1 MPTKVKRVNKAASG
15 AKPTSAYYGSPGPTK
30 SPGSVGQFGEIGS
43 TGLLRTGIRGVVYE
57 EFLKDLW
64 GERARRIYR
73 EMRDNDAAIGAMFF
87 AFEMVARN
95 VDWRVEGDN
104 QEQVDFI
111 KEVMEDMGETWED
124 FIVEVL
130 SMLTFGFSWHE
141 IILKRRNG
149 TKGNDQGAYSRFTDG
164 KIGWR
169 KLPIRAQETLLEWE
183 WNDVGDVQNFVQVAP
198 PMYNRIEIPIERSL
212 LFRTGQHKNNPEGRS
227 LLRNVYR
234 SWLFKKHIE
243 EVEGIG
249 IERDLAGM
257 PVIYRTAEIAAK
269 HDEKLKEI
277 LLNVRRDEQEGVLLP
292 LAWDEKGN
300 KQLTF
305 ELLVSGSRRQFDVHQ
320 VIDRYNKTITMT
332 MMADFIMLG
341 QQQVGSFA
349 LASSKTELFGM
360 GVGAILKSI
369 ASVMNRIA
377 IPRLLE
383 VNGMKTDDP
392 PKMVPGD
399 TQEADLKEL
408 GGYITA
414 LAGAG
419 APLFPDNGLEDYL
432 RGVADLPLKPEDS
445 MALPTPPKNPLM
457 GAPGSA
463 VPGAQNEPLAG
474 APGAVPDA
482 GKPAQVP
489 PKPKMPLNNPGKPKP
504 RGPATR

>member
-1 MPTKVKRVNKAASG
+1 MDAT
-15 AKPTSAYYGSPGPTK
+15 
-30 SPGSVGQFGEIGS
+30 EH
-43 TGLLRTGIRGVVYE
+43 
-57 EFLKDLW
+57 
-64 GERARRIYR
+64 RATHI
-73 EMRDNDAAIGAMFF
+73 
-87 AFEMVARN
+87 
-95 VDWRVEGDN
+95 
-104 QEQVDFI
+104 DF
-111 KEVMEDMGETWED
+111 VPY
-124 FIVEVL
+124 
-130 SMLTFGFSWHE
+130 
-141 IILKRRNG
+141 N
-149 TKGNDQGAYSRFTDG
+149 
-164 KIGWR
+164 
-169 KLPIRAQETLLEWE
+169 
-183 WNDVGDVQNFVQVAP
+183 GDVHCLSVP
-198 PMYNRIEIPIERSL
+198 PNHTVYVRRKGKCQWS
-212 LFRTGQHKNNPEGRS
+212 GQ
-227 LLRNVYR
+227 

-269 HDEKLKEI
+269 HDDKLKEI

-332 MMADFIMLG
+332 VMADFIMLG

-349 LASSKTELFGM
+349 LMSSKTELFGM

-392 PKMVPGD
+392 PKLVPGD

-419 APLFPDNGLEDYL
+419 APLFPDDDLEDYL
-432 RGVADLPLKPEDS
+432 RGIADLPLKPEGS
-445 MALPTPPKNPLM
+445 MAVPTPPKNPLM
-457 GAPGSA
+457 GAPGSV

-474 APGAVPDA
+474 APGAVPDG
-482 GKPAQVP
+482 GKPVQVP
-489 PKPKMPLNNPGKPKP
+489 PKPKMPLNSPGKPKP